1 MKQRPPAIA
10 GALVLVLVIAVVGWQ
25 ASRPPAQTVATAEAP
40 SMLPMA
46 AASVPSG
53 NATTGR
59 LPPVA
64 TGAPAPARVAID
76 PTAAWSALRS
86 PPVRAGEVEYCGI
99 GHAPADTPEAKALAQ
114 QAADAAQSAAQRLF
128 ALMDRS
134 ADPRTRAAA
143 LLARDERDT
152 LALAARQGSDPAV
165 YAIAMQACLRGGPA
179 PTSPPCAALSAE
191 QMARLDP
198 DNVVPWLHVAVQ
210 ATQRQDTQ
218 GVAEAVY
225 RASLA
230 HVSRQHEFAFA
241 DLALSALPPDWPPRD
256 AMLASAKVLEI
267 HASLT
272 LPSYI
277 PVVQYCAKER
287 MQDANLQQ
295 TCDRLARVL
304 MERGDTLIDFGIGR
318 RLGERAGWPAEVV
331 ELNNARMQAYV
342 QTLSDG
348 DTLAANAPTSTGC
361 DALRH
366 GVRTAFEHARYGER
380 AAVQD
385 KVRQAGLGDAAMLE
399 RFRQVQQ
406 RPAPLI
412 ASAPR

>member
-1 MKQRPPAIA
+1 MTRRVPAVA
-10 GALVLVLVIAVVGWQ
+10 GALVLVLVIALVGWQ
-25 ASRPPAQTVATAEAP
+25 ASRPPTPALTIAAAAPVPPTLAASAPGRSVTPGALPPATTAAP
-40 SMLPMA
+40 S
-46 AASVPSG
+46 
-53 NATTGR
+53 
-59 LPPVA
+59 
-64 TGAPAPARVAID
+64 PARAAID
-76 PTAAWSALRS
+76 PTATWAALRS
-86 PPVRAGEVEYCGI
+86 PPLRAGEVEFCGI
-99 GHAPADTPEAKALAQ
+99 GRALADTPEAKAMAQ
-114 QAADAAQSAAQRLF
+114 QATDAAQSAAQRLF

-143 LLARDERDT
+143 RLARDERDA
-152 LALAARQGSDPAV
+152 LALTARQGSDPAV
-165 YAIAMQACLRGGPA
+165 YAMAMQACLRGGPTPA
-179 PTSPPCAALSAE
+179 SPPCAALSAE

-210 ATQRQDTQ
+210 AAQRQDTQ
-218 GVAEAVY
+218 AVAEAVY

-241 DLALSALPPDWPPRD
+241 DLALSALPPDWPAAD

-267 HASLT
+267 HTSLT

-277 PVVQYCAKER
+277 PVVQYCARER

-318 RLGERAGWPAEVV
+318 RLGERAGWPVEVV

-348 DTLAANAPTSTGC
+348 DTLAANAPSATGC
-361 DALRH
+361 DALRQ

-380 AAVQD
+380 ASVQD
-385 KVRQAGLGDAAMLE
+385 KVRAAGLSDATVLE
-399 RFRQVQQ
+399 RWRQAQ
-406 RPAPLI
+406 RERTPA
-412 ASAPR
+412 ASGPRP